1 MIRIPFDEVQ
11 GALER
16 ALLPLG
22 FSVTRAELCA
32 RLFAETTRDGVY
44 THGLNR
50 FPRFLAM
57 IKNGSVNPSAEPE
70 RVAGFGGLERWDG
83 NLGPGNLNARAAM
96 GRAMDLAREHGIG
109 AVALAQTN
117 HWMRGGTY
125 GWQAADAGL
134 FGICWTNTLANLP
147 PWGAQESLV
156 GNNPLV
162 MAVPRAGGR
171 NVVLDM
177 AMSQYSFGTLSAYES
192 RSEQLPYAGGF
203 NPEGQLTTD
212 PAAIVASGRALPIG
226 LWKGSGLAIVLDLM
240 AAMLAGGQATHQIGR
255 EPERESGLSQVFVA
269 IAAGQADSI
278 ADAVLDSLKG
288 ARHPGEQTLRLR
300 EENLR
305 LGLPVEEAIWNS
317 LRF

>member
-1 MIRIPFDEVQ
+1 MIRIPFGEVQ

-16 ALLPLG
+16 VLQPLG
-22 FSVTRAELCA
+22 FSPPRAALCA

-57 IKNGSVNPSAEPE
+57 IRNGAVNPQAEPV

-83 NLGPGNLNARAAM
+83 RLGPGNLNAWAAM
-96 GRAMDLAREHGIG
+96 ARAMELAREHGIG

-125 GWQAADAGL
+125 GWQAADAGF

-147 PWGAQESLV
+147 PWGATEALV

-192 RSEQLPYAGGF
+192 RGEQLPFAGGF
-203 NPEGQLTTD
+203 DGDGKLTTD
-212 PAAIVASGRALPIG
+212 PAAIAASGRALPIG
-226 LWKGSGLAIVLDLM
+226 MWKGSGLAVVLDLM
-240 AAMLAGGQATHQIGR
+240 AAMLSGGLATHQVGT

-269 IAAGQADSI
+269 IRAGAADGI
-278 ADAVLDSLKG
+278 ADGVIASLKG
-288 ARHPGEQTLRLR
+288 ARYPGEETLRVR

-305 LGLPVEEAIWNS
+305 LGLPVEDAVWKAVG
-317 LRF
+317 